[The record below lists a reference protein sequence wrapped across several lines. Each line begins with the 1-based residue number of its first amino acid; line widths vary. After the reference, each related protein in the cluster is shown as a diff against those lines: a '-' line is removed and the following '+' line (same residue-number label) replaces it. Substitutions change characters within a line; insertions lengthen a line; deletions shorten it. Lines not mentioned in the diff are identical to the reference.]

1 MLRRAW
7 SLLLVAGI
15 CLGCDSAGVVPV
27 HKPEVQAPP
36 PAQPAPAPEMV
47 QEKAEVG
54 VGEKG
59 SDLGAGLVSTP
70 VKAYFLTKERIVFT
84 IQIPKAMQLFEAEK
98 NRKPQSHEEFMEQ
111 IIKFNAIPLPS
122 LPPNSRYI
130 YDPETGELMVEHP
143 KRN

>member
-1 MLRRAW
+1 MLCRCW
-7 SLLLVAGI
+7 LVSVLAGV
-15 CLGCDSAGVVPV
+15 CLGCDSTNVVPV
-27 HKPEVQAPP
+27 HKPAAQAPP
-36 PAQPAPAPEMV
+36 PAQPAQEIEMV

-59 SDLGAGLVSTP
+59 RELGAGLVSTP
-70 VKAYFLTKERIVFT
+70 VKAYFLTKERIVFE

-98 NRKPQSHEEFMEQ
+98 NRKPQSHDEFMEQ
-111 IIKFNAIPLPS
+111 IIKFNAIPLPR
-122 LPPNSRYI
+122 LPPDSRYI